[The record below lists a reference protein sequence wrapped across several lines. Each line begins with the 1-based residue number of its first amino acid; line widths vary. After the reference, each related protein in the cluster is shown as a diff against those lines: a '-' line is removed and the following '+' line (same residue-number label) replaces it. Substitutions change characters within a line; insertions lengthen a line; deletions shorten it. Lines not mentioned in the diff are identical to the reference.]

1 MHGKG
6 RVEKIDRCKNC
17 YIMLSKHM
25 YHNFDSDNS
34 KMVKISGKHTRN
46 FLKRKKK
53 EKNNLTVL
61 IPCISF
67 RPALWNRPRKGT
79 NSEWILVDQ
88 VSR

>member
-6 RVEKIDRCKNC
+6 RVEKIDRCKKC

-25 YHNFDSDNS
+25 YYNFDSDNS

-53 EKNNLTVL
+53 GKKTPYSINTMHFL
-61 IPCISF
+61 
-67 RPALWNRPRKGT
+67 
-79 NSEWILVDQ
+79 
-88 VSR
+88 